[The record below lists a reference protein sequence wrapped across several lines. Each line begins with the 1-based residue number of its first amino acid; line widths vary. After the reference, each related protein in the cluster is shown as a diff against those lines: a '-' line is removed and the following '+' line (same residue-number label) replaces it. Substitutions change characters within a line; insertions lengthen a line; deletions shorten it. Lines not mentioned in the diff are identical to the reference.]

1 MVSNGDTKE
10 VAMTV
15 RTTVHLDETLVERV
29 RRFVPPRRLNRFI
42 NAALT
47 EKVDA
52 LEREEIE
59 RAMREGYV
67 ATRQDRAEL
76 NAEWEEVD
84 IEGWPAA

>member
-1 MVSNGDTKE
+1 
-10 VAMTV
+10 MTV

-42 NAALT
+42 NAALA

-76 NAEWEEVD
+76 NTEWEAVD
-84 IEGWPAA
+84 TEGWPAA